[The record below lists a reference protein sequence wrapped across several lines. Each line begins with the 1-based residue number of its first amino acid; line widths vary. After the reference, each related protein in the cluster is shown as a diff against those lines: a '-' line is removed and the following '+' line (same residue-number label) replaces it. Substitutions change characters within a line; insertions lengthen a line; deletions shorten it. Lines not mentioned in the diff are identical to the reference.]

1 MKPGKNSF
9 SPALAGSNFQINT
22 MLKKIDY
29 LKSIQ
34 GLSEADLKS
43 RIQEDELRLKK
54 LEFAHAISPVENPM
68 SMRGLRKDIARL
80 KTELRK
86 RELAG

>member
-1 MKPGKNSF
+1 MS
-9 SPALAGSNFQINT
+9 
-22 MLKKIDY
+22 KKIDY
-29 LKSIQ
+29 LKSIK
-34 GLSEADLKS
+34 GLNKTDLES

-68 SMRGLRKDIARL
+68 SIRGLRQDIARL

-86 RELAG
+86 KEMGM